1 VAAISDL
8 RSIPGLRL
16 LTDPDLIG
24 AYRQDQATFLAA
36 GQAAAVAIPQTA
48 GEVARCIEIAGRHGM
63 AVVPRGAGSGLSGG
77 ANAIDGCLVLCTTG
91 MNRIIAIDSENLL
104 AVVEPGVIN
113 TDLKHAAAE
122 FGLTYPPDPASQAF
136 STIGGNI
143 ATNAGGLCCVRY
155 GVTRE
160 WVLGLQ
166 VAMVDGR
173 LYRIGRRTLKG
184 VTGYDLTSLFVGSEG
199 TLGVVTEATLRLTP
213 ALPKP
218 PTVMA
223 FFPNLSSAGAA
234 IAAIRQ
240 RLVPTLLEL
249 MDRTTINAVEAWKSL
264 GLDTECAAL
273 LIAQVEDVDFFSRAC
288 LEAGASSIIATADEA
303 EAQMVLEARRLAFP
317 ALERQGHVLLD
328 DVCVPTSQIPKLIAG
343 VEAIAAKHDL
353 LIATFGHAG
362 DGNMHPT
369 IVFQKEDQSRVML
382 AFDQILTTALE
393 LGGTVTGEHGVGILK
408 RAYLNADLGESHRL
422 NLTVKAAFD
431 PLGIMNPGKGI

>member
-1 VAAISDL
+1 
-8 RSIPGLRL
+8 
-16 LTDPDLIG
+16 
-24 AYRQDQATFLAA
+24 
-36 GQAAAVAIPQTA
+36 
-48 GEVARCIEIAGRHGM
+48 
-63 AVVPRGAGSGLSGG
+63 
-77 ANAIDGCLVLCTTG
+77 
-91 MNRIIAIDSENLL
+91 
-104 AVVEPGVIN
+104 
-113 TDLKHAAAE
+113 
-122 FGLTYPPDPASQAF
+122 
-136 STIGGNI
+136 
-143 ATNAGGLCCVRY
+143 
-155 GVTRE
+155 
-160 WVLGLQ
+160 
-166 VAMVDGR
+166 
-173 LYRIGRRTLKG
+173 
-184 VTGYDLTSLFVGSEG
+184 
-199 TLGVVTEATLRLTP
+199 
-213 ALPKP
+213 
-218 PTVMA
+218 MA
-223 FFPNLSSAGAA
+223 FFPNLASAGAA

-240 RLVPTLLEL
+240 RLVPALLEL